1 MKIGLSGITK
11 NATETLTEDGQL
23 DEMINLRHDGA
34 ALKTIGTPKDT
45 EFVDTDGNTVSEI
58 EDIVFVH
65 VAADGRNWLSVKDG
79 YLRFYGREDESGSVV
94 VEPSE
99 ILQLSGNVEEIRQ
112 LGEFVLVRNGHI
124 NFLLYQNSRYTV
136 LDPQEDLNISPL
148 ITGAYGYA
156 AAGAYGANGAGNG
169 EAEFLALKCGG
180 ATLPGITELLGKIR
194 EEGKLYNPAFIRLA
208 FKLYDGSYIMHTCPV
223 LLRPLQI
230 ASSSSGGITYT
241 DYSGNC
247 LAVCT
252 CTPHAN
258 IIDGY
263 EKIDWSCTIFLYYYY
278 IKIHLD
284 SLQGITKYKGL
295 VESLDVSVCEVQQ
308 FDYTDIMSPDIISYY
323 PYPGAT
329 NIGLAPGPML
339 YADFT
344 AFLFPSRGLK
354 ERFENASGF
363 RKVKSYSLDDLLK
376 GIDEQLDL
384 SKDNILANLE
394 VQDLVPDDEF
404 SHNRINGN
412 MFLYNQRL
420 HVSDIQQELFG
431 GYDLRNFFTTISDVR
446 GDNGASTTLV
456 KDGFG
461 IVKTISDYTS
471 SGQPGN
477 LEQSDY
483 PISLDTIGVCFSFK
497 NSSES
502 KIAKTLH
509 VPADESKADLL
520 QLSSFLCYPSA
531 DIDKIKVKVIFKA
544 GGKFYIAMQEFE
556 ATNAGMMNLSFI
568 ANFDSNFIRRCTN
581 NGGDGLTNTCTYT
594 LSETE
599 KNFYLRHIF
608 LDSAGPVASDSD
620 YVSEN
625 TFVRAANKIKVSAT
639 ANPFYFPAEQTYEI
653 GNGEIRGMAAATQ
666 ALSQGQ
672 FGQYPV
678 YVFCSDGIYALAV
691 GDGEVAYSN
700 ISPVSREIL
709 TGSLVGIDDAVVFVS
724 FDKVVMLNGKK
735 VKSLSDALLGDS
747 LSLELPQLTYF
758 QQGEKCAEAID
769 DCSFEEFLNNAE
781 LWYNYFLKEIY
792 VVRSDKKYIYVFD
805 TQAGLWSKRTANT
818 ASYIESYPSLYAQET
833 GGGVREL
840 SSEKKADSS
849 RRHHVFLRSRPLLLG
864 SVEFKK
870 IARMIL
876 RTAFEGSVKVRILAS
891 NDAVH
896 YITIAEKEY
905 MTVDETIKRD
915 IPFRR
920 CSASYM
926 YYVIELCGE
935 ISERSYVNFCEI
947 ETESSLYKGRLR

>member
-1 MKIGLSGITK
+1 MKIPFTGITK

-34 ALKTIGTPKDT
+34 ALKTTGTPKDI

-112 LGEFVLVRNGHI
+112 LGEFVLVRSGHI

-148 ITGAYGYA
+148 ITGVYGYA
-156 AAGAYGANGAGNG
+156 TAGANGANGAGNG

-180 ATLPGITELLGKIR
+180 ATLSGITELLGRSR

-230 ASSSSGGITYT
+230 ASSSGGGITYT
-241 DYSGNC
+241 DYSRNC
-247 LAVCT
+247 LAACT
-252 CTPHAN
+252 CTPYAS
-258 IIDGY
+258 IVDGY
-263 EKIDWSCTIFLYYYY
+263 ERIDWSCTIFLYYYY

-323 PYPGAT
+323 NFPGSE
-329 NIGLAPGPML
+329 NMGLSPGPML

-344 AFLFPSRGLK
+344 ATLFPSAGLK
-354 ERFENASGF
+354 ERLENASVF

-384 SKDNILANLE
+384 TKDNILANLE

-404 SHNRINGN
+404 SHDRINGH
-412 MFLYNQRL
+412 MFIYNQRL
-420 HVSDIQQELFG
+420 HVSNIKTELFG
-431 GYDLRNFFTTISDVR
+431 GYELRNFYSKTEDISNSNETSKFSISVL
-446 GDNGASTTLV
+446 NGFGLV
-456 KDGFG
+456 KKIKAASSV
-461 IVKTISDYTS
+461 IVSD
-471 SGQPGN
+471 
-477 LEQSDY
+477 LSDSNY
-483 PISLDTIGVCFSFK
+483 PLALDKIEVLFAFK
-497 NSSES
+497 NSAKSTIS
-502 KIAKTLH
+502 KTLRTN
-509 VPADESKADLL
+509 DEIL
-520 QLSSFLCYPSA
+520 QLASFISYPSA
-531 DIDKIKVKVIFKA
+531 DVDKIKIKVIFKDSSN
-544 GGKFYIAMQEFE
+544 KYYIAEQEFE
-556 ATNAGMMNLSFI
+556 ATNAEMMNLSFI
-568 ANFDSNFIRRCTN
+568 ANFESNFIRRCTN
-581 NGGDGLTNTCTYT
+581 NGGNGLTNTCTYT
-594 LSETE
+594 LSDTE

-700 ISPVSREIL
+700 ISPVSRDVL
-709 TGSLVGIDDAVVFVS
+709 TGSLVGIDDAVVFVAC
-724 FDKVVMLNGKK
+724 DKVVMLNGKK
-735 VKSLSDALLGDS
+735 VKSLSDVLLGDS

-758 QQGEKCAEAID
+758 RQGENCADAID

-781 LWYNYFLKEIY
+781 LLYNYFLKEVY
-792 VVRSDKKYIYVFD
+792 VTRSDKQYIYVLD
-805 TQAGLWSKRTANT
+805 TQTGLWSKRTANT
-818 ASYIESYPSLYAQET
+818 ARYVETYPSLYAQET
-833 GGGVREL
+833 GGCVREL
-840 SSEKKADSS
+840 SSEKTADSS

-876 RTAFEGSVKVRILAS
+876 RIAFEGNMKVRILAS

-905 MTVDETIKRD
+905 MTDDEAMKRD

-935 ISERSYVNFCEI
+935 ISERSYVNFVEI
-947 ETESSLYKGRLR
+947 ETENSLYRSRLR